1 MEGNLKEKVSF
12 LGGNF
17 AEKKEL
23 GRKPHVPKVEALS
36 KCSRIFITRAIVIG
50 DDVP

>member
-17 AEKKEL
+17 AEKKGTWKETPCSKS
-23 GRKPHVPKVEALS
+23 GSTFKVQQNFHHE
-36 KCSRIFITRAIVIG
+36 G
-50 DDVP
+50 DSHRR